1 MSSIYDF
8 TIKSI
13 TGQDVSF
20 ETYRGKVLLIVN
32 VASKC
37 GLTSQY
43 EGLEALQRKYHDRGF
58 EVLGFPCNQFG
69 GQEPGT
75 ENEIAQFCTTNY
87 GVSFPMFAK
96 IDVNGAGQHPLYAFL
111 KTAKGGIFGD
121 AIKWNFAK
129 FLIDREGN
137 VVERYAPTTGPASVA
152 DDIERLL
159 G

>member
-1 MSSIYDF
+1 MPSIYDF
-8 TIKSI
+8 TMKSI
-13 TGQDVSF
+13 TGEDVSLDK
-20 ETYRGKVLLIVN
+20 YRGKVLLIVN

-43 EGLEALQRKYHDRGF
+43 EGLEAIYRKYKDRGL

-75 ENEIAQFCTTNY
+75 ESEIAQFCTTNY

-96 IDVNGAGQHPLYAFL
+96 IDVNGADQHPLYTFL
-111 KTAKGGIFGD
+111 KNAKGGIFGD

-129 FLIDREGN
+129 LLVDRDGN
-137 VVERYAPTTGPASVA
+137 VVERYAPTTGPASVT

>member
-8 TIKSI
+8 TMKNI
-13 TGQDVSF
+13 TGDDVSLSRF
-20 ETYRGKVLLIVN
+20 RGKVMLIVN

-43 EGLEALQRKYHDRGF
+43 EGLEELYRIYKGRGL

-69 GQEPGT
+69 GQEPGS
-75 ENEIAQFCTTNY
+75 EAEIAQFCMTNY

-96 IDVNGAGQHPLYAFL
+96 IDVNGAGEHPLYTFL
-111 KTAKGGIFGD
+111 KKAKGGLLGD

-129 FLIDREGN
+129 FLIDRKGS
-137 VVERYAPTTGPASVA
+137 VIDRYAPTTGPSSLAS
-152 DDIERLL
+152 DIEKLL

>member
-8 TIKSI
+8 TMKSI
-13 TGQDVSF
+13 TGEDVSLSGF
-20 ETYRGKVLLIVN
+20 RGKVMLIVN

-43 EGLEALQRKYHDRGF
+43 EGLEELYRTYKDRGL

-69 GQEPGT
+69 GQEPGS
-75 ENEIAQFCTTNY
+75 EAEIAQFCTTNY

-96 IDVNGAGQHPLYAFL
+96 IDVNGAGEHPLYAFL
-111 KTAKGGIFGD
+111 KNAKGGLFGD

-129 FLIDREGN
+129 FLIDRDGN
-137 VVERYAPTTGPASVA
+137 VVDRYAPTTGPSSITGDV
-152 DDIERLL
+152 EKLL

>member
-1 MSSIYDF
+1 MPSIYDF
-8 TIKSI
+8 TMKSL
-13 TGQDVSF
+13 TGEDVSLEKF
-20 ETYRGKVLLIVN
+20 RGKVLLIVN

-43 EGLEALQRKYHDRGF
+43 EGLEAIYRKYKDRGF

-75 ENEIAQFCTTNY
+75 ESEIAQFCTSNY
-87 GVSFPMFAK
+87 GVDFPMFAK
-96 IDVNGAGQHPLYAFL
+96 IDVNGADQHPLYTFL
-111 KTAKGGIFGD
+111 KNAKGGIFGD

-129 FLIDREGN
+129 FLINREGN